1 MPDSYLNLS
10 VSITNGRK
18 TKWKCQGLISCK
30 GEKLNMVFRF
40 GVDVGAT
47 EWSDMLNLKC

>member
-18 TKWKCQGLISCK
+18 TKCQGLISCK